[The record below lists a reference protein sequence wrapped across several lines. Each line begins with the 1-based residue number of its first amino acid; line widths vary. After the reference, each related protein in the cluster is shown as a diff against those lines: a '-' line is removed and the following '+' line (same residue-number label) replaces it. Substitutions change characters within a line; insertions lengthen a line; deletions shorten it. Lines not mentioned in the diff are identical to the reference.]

1 MKIVFM
7 GTPEFAA
14 KNLAALVGEFEV
26 AAVFTQP
33 DKPKNRG
40 KKLETTPVK
49 DFALERNIPVYQPRS
64 LRKGEDAEAAME
76 ALREINPDVI
86 VVTAYGQI
94 LPKSVLELPK
104 YGCVNVH
111 ASLLPRFRGAAPIQ
125 RCIEAGDEKTG
136 ICTMQMD
143 EGLDTGDVLMRAEVE
158 ITSEMT
164 GSELTEVLAE
174 RGAKLICE
182 TLHALENG
190 TARREKQQG
199 EACYAEKILKGEL
212 KIDFTK
218 PARNVH
224 NFIRAMADVPC
235 AYTFLDGKRL
245 KVYRAAVSAQKSA
258 LPAGTIADEK
268 KFIVSCGDG
277 ECVELLEIQL
287 EGSKRMKTEDFL
299 RGKKISSE
307 TVLGI

>member
-1 MKIVFM
+1 MKVVFM
-7 GTPEFAA
+7 GTPDFAA
-14 KNLAALVGEFEV
+14 KSLEALIGEFEV

-49 DFALERNIPVYQPRS
+49 DLAVSHNIAVYQPFS
-64 LRKGEDAEAAME
+64 LRKGEDAEAALG

-94 LPKSVLELPK
+94 LPKTVLELPK

-125 RCIEAGDEKTG
+125 RCIQAGDTKTG
-136 ICTMQMD
+136 VCTMQMD
-143 EGLDTGDVLMRAEVE
+143 EGLDTGDVIMRWETDIPE
-158 ITSEMT
+158 EMT
-164 GSELTEVLAE
+164 GSELWEILAE
-174 RGAKLICE
+174 NGAKLLVE

-190 TARREKQQG
+190 TASHEKQQG
-199 EACYAEKILKGEL
+199 EACYADKISKEEL

-218 PARNVH
+218 PANVVYD
-224 NFIRAMADVPC
+224 FIRAMADVPC

-245 KVYRAAVSAQKSA
+245 KVYRAALVERKSD
-258 LPAGTIADEK
+258 LPAGSVVDEK
-268 KFIVSCGDG
+268 KFGVVCGDG
-277 ECVELLEIQL
+277 ACVELREIQL

-299 RGKKISSE
+299 RGKKLNSGEI
-307 TVLGI
+307 LGN

>member
-7 GTPEFAA
+7 GTPEWAA
-14 KNLAALVGEFEV
+14 KSLEALIGEFEV

-49 DFALERNIPVYQPRS
+49 DLAVSHNIAVYQPFS
-64 LRKGEDAEAAME
+64 LRKGEDAEAALG

-94 LPKSVLELPK
+94 LPKTVLELPK
-104 YGCVNVH
+104 FGCVNVH

-125 RCIEAGDEKTG
+125 RCIQAGDKKTG
-136 ICTMQMD
+136 VCTMQMD
-143 EGLDTGDVLMRAEVE
+143 EGLDTGDVIMRWETDISE
-158 ITSEMT
+158 EMT
-164 GSELTEVLAE
+164 GSELWEILAE
-174 RGAKLICE
+174 NGAKLLVE
-182 TLHALENG
+182 TLRALENG
-190 TARREKQQG
+190 TAAHEKQVG
-199 EACYAEKILKGEL
+199 EACYADKISKEEL

-218 PARNVH
+218 PASVVH

-235 AYTFLDGKRL
+235 AYTFLDEKRL
-245 KVYRAAVSAQKSA
+245 KVYRAALVEQKSD
-258 LPAGTIADEK
+258 LTAGSVVDEK
-268 KFIVSCGDG
+268 KFTVACGDG
-277 ECVELLEIQL
+277 GCVELREIQL

-299 RGKKISSE
+299 RGKKLNTGEI
-307 TVLGI
+307 LGN